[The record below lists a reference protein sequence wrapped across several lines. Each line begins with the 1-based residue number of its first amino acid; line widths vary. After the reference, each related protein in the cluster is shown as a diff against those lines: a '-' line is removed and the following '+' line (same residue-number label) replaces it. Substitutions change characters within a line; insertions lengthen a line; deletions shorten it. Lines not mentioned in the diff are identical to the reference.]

1 MRPDIKQDFSRFLN
15 AVPGRLHMAAHSHH
29 YWPDVTLD
37 AHMQAWTDAALHA
50 DSKWDH
56 VFGSLMP
63 DVRRGLARLLHLP
76 SADTLVFA
84 QNTHE
89 FVLRLLSCFPADRPV
104 RILTTDS
111 EFYSFD
117 RQIKRLEEENLVTV
131 TRIQTEPFATF
142 HSRFC
147 EAAAASDADMI
158 FFSQVFFNSGFQAAP
173 LQDIVGAVK
182 NDNAFVVIDGYHGF
196 MAIPTDLS
204 RIHNRAFYIGGGYK
218 YAMSGEGACFMH
230 CPPGFGKRPR
240 NTGWFAGF
248 GALPDAAQNAVAYGS
263 DASRFAGATA
273 DVSGLYRL
281 RAVMAWLDQKK
292 VTIHDI
298 HTHAHHLQGQ
308 FVSGLPALGHPA
320 LRPENLLVPV
330 HEQRRGNFLTFR
342 TADAAGICE
351 CLRKNNVIT
360 DRRGDCLRFG
370 FGPYHDAEDI
380 RYLLEVIAHHVC

>member
-37 AHMQAWTDAALHA
+37 AQIQAWTDAALHA

-56 VFGSLMP
+56 VFGHLMP
-63 DVRRGLARLLHLP
+63 DVRRGLAKMLNLSSP
-76 SADTLVFA
+76 DTLVFA

-89 FVLRLLSCFPADRPV
+89 FVLRLLSCFAPDKPV

-117 RQIKRLEEENLVTV
+117 RQVKRLEEDGLVTV
-131 TRIQTEPFATF
+131 TRIPSVPFDSFNT
-142 HSRFC
+142 RFSD
-147 EAAAASDADMI
+147 AAAKGDADI
-158 FFSQVFFNSGFQAAP
+158 VFVSQVFFNSGFQVTP
-173 LQDIVGAVK
+173 LESIVSAVSDE
-182 NDNAFVVIDGYHGF
+182 NTFVVIDGYHGF
-196 MAIPTDLS
+196 MAVPMDLS
-204 RIHNRAFYIGGGYK
+204 RIHARAFYIGGGYK

-230 CPPGFGKRPR
+230 CPPDYGGRPR

-248 GALPDAAQNAVAYGS
+248 GALPDGAKNTVAYGA

-281 RAVMAWLDQKK
+281 RAVMAWLEQKQIT
-292 VTIHDI
+292 VADI
-298 HTHAHHLQGQ
+298 HAHAHRLQAQ
-308 FVSGLPALGHPA
+308 FVAGLPALKHDA
-320 LRPENLLVPV
+320 LKPENLLVSV
-330 HEQRRGNFLTFR
+330 DEKRRGNFLTFR
-342 TADAAGICE
+342 TPDAADICE
-351 CLRKNNVIT
+351 CLRRNNVIT

-380 RYLLEVIAHHVC
+380 RYLLEVIGNHVC